1 MELLI
6 IAAIVISAVLSIV
19 LGIINWVKLSAA
31 SSKISVLEEAVE
43 KKTKEFDSLKKE
55 RQAVI
60 SHAEPP
66 PLFPDGPESRD
77 TSVLPQTLLPESSNA
92 PIEVF
97 RSSPT
102 GFKNVLME
110 KINAPAPAPES
121 EVLDVV
127 DKHEIGNDPHL
138 TMNEPVEIML
148 FSDMNKD
155 TDFAAAW
162 KKLTAHLAVTNR
174 PSIVIN
180 FKNVLFLYNKELNY
194 LEKMLDTIMKANGT
208 VTFLHY
214 HKELHSILSS
224 RPALAGFLK

>member
-1 MELLI
+1 MNMEIFI
-6 IAAIVISAVLSIV
+6 IAAIIIMAAVSII
-19 LGIINWVKLSAA
+19 LGIINWAKLSIT
-31 SSKISVLEEAVE
+31 SSKISILEEAVE

-55 RQAVI
+55 RQVMV

-66 PLFPDGPESRD
+66 LLPAGKPEPMD
-77 TSVLPQTLLPESSNA
+77 TPVQPQVYTPESSNT

-110 KINAPAPAPES
+110 SANAPVPEA

-127 DKHEIGNDPHL
+127 DKHEIASDSHL
-138 TMNEPVEIML
+138 LPNESIEILL
-148 FSDMNKD
+148 FSDMKKD

-162 KKLTAHLAVTNR
+162 KKLISHLSASSHPRV
-174 PSIVIN
+174 IIN
-180 FKNVLFLYNKELNY
+180 FKNVLFLYDKELNY
-194 LEKMLDTIMKANGT
+194 IEKMLDVIMKAKGAVKFT
-208 VTFLHY
+208 HY